1 MINIQFVFG
10 FIGAAVGIVIGIL
23 VFGQIVVAVSC
34 PGEAGYTNDRG
45 VLLSNDNIGKYQV
58 TEAATKSG
66 GVTGQAIGD
75 LVGASRTSAT
85 AELGATTP
93 YNMGSD
99 HYNPGKSE
107 CNGAKTTAWTVL
119 GILPIT
125 LFFVL
130 FSIFGAFGRQE

>member
-23 VFGQIVVAVSC
+23 VFGQIVVAVDC
-34 PGEAGYTNDRG
+34 PGELNTQYSGSPVLKEGFYNPTGPNTNAD
-45 VLLSNDNIGKYQV
+45 
-58 TEAATKSG
+58 
-66 GVTGQAIGD
+66 
-75 LVGASRTSAT
+75 
-85 AELGATTP
+85 TTP
-93 YNMGSD
+93 V
-99 HYNPGKSE
+99 PGYQE
-107 CNGAKTTAWTVL
+107 CTNAKTTAWTVL